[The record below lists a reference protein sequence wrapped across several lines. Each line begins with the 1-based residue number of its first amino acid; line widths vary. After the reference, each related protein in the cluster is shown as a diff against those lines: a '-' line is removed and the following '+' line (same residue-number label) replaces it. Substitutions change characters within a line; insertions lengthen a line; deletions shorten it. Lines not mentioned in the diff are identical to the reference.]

1 MSSNFKCESSKHGKV
16 VVPEALVR
24 TEMEEIKEKHR
35 IVEEKQRR
43 EEELSRLHEGTHHI
57 DPNEKDMLRDANIES
72 VALNPAEQER
82 MIQKYKRD
90 LGENK
95 QQQGSIGRPNVP
107 ANSHLHRGLS
117 QDIRNSPEAPLS
129 TTHRPKNHIYDK
141 VPLSSLGNH
150 SASAG
155 NILSHQNS
163 QPGNTQSGENAM
175 LRKADVK
182 TWEMNEQAQKEMIK
196 KFNKQRD
203 EKLSKMEAARVI
215 NPSGSYANPPDN
227 RHRENYS
234 PSIYDNMPG
243 ASNKQPTIAPPSQD
257 STKHLFVIG
266 SRVEFSDPP
275 RYGEICWMGNV
286 PQVNGLIAGLELV
299 S

>member
-1 MSSNFKCESSKHGKV
+1 
-16 VVPEALVR
+16 
-24 TEMEEIKEKHR
+24 
-35 IVEEKQRR
+35 
-43 EEELSRLHEGTHHI
+43 
-57 DPNEKDMLRDANIES
+57 
-72 VALNPAEQER
+72 
-82 MIQKYKRD
+82 
-90 LGENK
+90 
-95 QQQGSIGRPNVP
+95 
-107 ANSHLHRGLS
+107 
-117 QDIRNSPEAPLS
+117 
-129 TTHRPKNHIYDK
+129 
-141 VPLSSLGNH
+141 
-150 SASAG
+150 
-155 NILSHQNS
+155 
-163 QPGNTQSGENAM
+163 M

-215 NPSGSYANPPDN
+215 NPFGSYANPPDN

-275 RYGEICWMGNV
+275 RYGEICWMGTL